1 MRQVVEEEM
10 NRLGLKIR
18 PAIQVQGREAARKA
32 VVVGIGLGVIP
43 AAGLGA
49 DSRVIALPI
58 LDCARRMSET
68 LVRLPE
74 PSSRPVVATF
84 LDRAMGRSGRMDNCS
99 RTACRRKRS

>member
-1 MRQVVEEEM
+1 
-10 NRLGLKIR
+10 
-18 PAIQVQGREAARKA
+18 
-32 VVVGIGLGVIP
+32 VVGIGVGVGVVS

-58 LDCARRMSET
+58 LDCARRMSQT

-74 PSSRPVVATF
+74 QSSRPVVATF